1 MVACIHNYLDGRSSI
16 QGQSQRGVS
25 LTLQLSGLD
34 LHTYWKSEQLKMKAI
49 AFSELP
55 PNFTPIGVSPTIWLR
70 IWHAQSMVGVTFV
83 GVRFGECPLQGSV
96 FILDIQILNGWVPL
110 RSFTLLTGIISETP
124 KDPDSKLC
132 ITISFIHTFTVPLS
146 RLGEWLS
153 MLPSQP
159 SILIAATWPIK
170 QSQLTNQ
177 WIFIN

>member
-96 FILDIQILNGWVPL
+96 SILDIQILNGWVPL

-124 KDPDSKLC
+124 KDPDSKLR
-132 ITISFIHTFTVPLS
+132 ITISFT
-146 RLGEWLS
+146 
-153 MLPSQP
+153 PSLFPYHNSVSGFQCCTLNHPFLLQHRGP
-159 SILIAATWPIK
+159 S
-170 QSQLTNQ
+170 N
-177 WIFIN
+177 NHN